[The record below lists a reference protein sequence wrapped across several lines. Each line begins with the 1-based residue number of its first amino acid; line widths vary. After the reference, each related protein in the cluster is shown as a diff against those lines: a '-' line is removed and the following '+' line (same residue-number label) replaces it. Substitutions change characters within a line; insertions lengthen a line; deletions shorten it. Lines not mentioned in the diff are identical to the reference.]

1 MGYGNT
7 SGNSTKK
14 SQVNDKQYIT
24 ALKNIDNVKI
34 MQKAS
39 SKYRGSLDIDEIKSC
54 QMIGLWKAMEK
65 FDENHGIKFTTFL
78 YNVVRN
84 ECRKRIRQS
93 TAEQSYPNF
102 YSTPVAKLEN
112 FFSEAVDSLNYPL
125 NKIIE
130 LRYMDS
136 MTLKEIGKELGM
148 TKNTIRRNIQ
158 KALKQIKKE
167 WI

>member
-84 ECRKRIRQS
+84 ECRKRLRQES
-93 TAEQSYPNF
+93 AESFGPDYHPKKYTDSSIF
-102 YSTPVAKLEN
+102 A
-112 FFSEAVDSLNYPL
+112 EAVDLLNYPL
-125 NKIIE
+125 NRIIE
-130 LRYMDS
+130 LRYIDS

-148 TKNTIRRNIQ
+148 TKNNIRRNIQ
-158 KALKQIKKE
+158 KALKQIRKE